1 MKPSR
6 AEARA
11 ANCFDIKVTC
21 AGGAALLSLAAE
33 RAAGNRSRQGVSGK
47 LIRIPSVAERIGK
60 RISMSSPGRERGES
74 FVPEGFADLIAY
86 HLRLAQDASF
96 QAIRQRAGKSDLK
109 PGWYATLTILSDNP
123 GLTPT
128 ELSLLCGRDRSTL
141 SSTLKA
147 LSARGF
153 IARRHTP
160 GDQRSYSVRLT
171 AAGEAMLKKL
181 RVIAR
186 IHDARLDAIVGK
198 DKPVLIAVL
207 RRIAE
212 TLGQPV
218 ALTRRQSKPAVPAR
232 ARRKSARARAA

>member
-1 MKPSR
+1 M
-6 AEARA
+6 
-11 ANCFDIKVTC
+11 
-21 AGGAALLSLAAE
+21 
-33 RAAGNRSRQGVSGK
+33 
-47 LIRIPSVAERIGK
+47 AERIRKG
-60 RISMSSPGRERGES
+60 MSVSRSEGVPGES
-74 FVPEGFADLIAY
+74 FVPEAFADVIGY

-109 PGWYATLTILSDNP
+109 PGWYAILTILSNNP

-128 ELSLLCGRDRSTL
+128 ELSRLCGRDRSTL

-160 GDQRSYSVRLT
+160 ADQRSYSVRLT

-212 TLGQPV
+212 ALGQPV
-218 ALTRRQSKPAVPAR
+218 TLTRRQSRPAAPAR
-232 ARRKSARARAA
+232 ARRRSARARAA